1 MNNLTEKGALY
12 VVATPIGN
20 LSDFT
25 KRAESILKQ
34 VDFIAAEDTRVTQKL
49 LSHFEIKKPLISYY
63 EHNIRQKGEEILQ
76 RLSSG
81 ETCAI
86 VSDAGMPCISDPGE
100 DIVYLCRENGINVYV
115 VPGAC
120 AAVGALAISG
130 ISTKRFAFEGF
141 LSTNKNKRIEHL
153 QKIKNDDRT
162 LIFYEAPHKL
172 ITTLKDLQLSFG
184 DRKISIIREM
194 TKIYEEVIYTTL
206 NKATQIYSQ
215 ENKPRGE
222 YVLVVQGNVETIE
235 FTIEDA
241 ILIAKKYIEKGEK
254 VSEAAKLSAKETG
267 IKKSDI
273 YKLLQ

>member
-1 MNNLTEKGALY
+1 
-12 VVATPIGN
+12 
-20 LSDFT
+20 
-25 KRAESILKQ
+25 
-34 VDFIAAEDTRVTQKL
+34 VTQKL

-115 VPGAC
+115 IPGAC

>member
-115 VPGAC
+115 IPGAC